1 MVHLTVNLSARDLFR
16 GSPEFAPFQA
26 RPGAAC
32 ARIGSPAAKFL
43 SDTTAAILQAL
54 PGTRA
59 KRTCRIATHMA
70 RLRFG
75 KAYLD
80 DQRVPS
86 EDGCEAI
93 RQCSGVISTLQKYI
107 ASSPTSDSQMKI
119 RMRTISDQR
128 IKRGR
133 KKTAPAAILILL
145 APRAGELQ
153 ARLASP

>member
-26 RPGAAC
+26 RSGAAW
-32 ARIGSPAAKFL
+32 ARIGSPAANFL
-43 SDTTAAILQAL
+43 SDTTAGILQAL
-54 PGTRA
+54 PRTRA

-93 RQCSGVISTLQKYI
+93 RQCSGVVSTLSKVY
-107 ASSPTSDSQMKI
+107 
-119 RMRTISDQR
+119 RVISDVR
-128 IKRGR
+128 FTNENPGAHNFRPT
-133 KKTAPAAILILL
+133 KKTRPEENCSGRDSHSAGS
-145 APRAGELQ
+145 PRW
-153 ARLASP
+153 